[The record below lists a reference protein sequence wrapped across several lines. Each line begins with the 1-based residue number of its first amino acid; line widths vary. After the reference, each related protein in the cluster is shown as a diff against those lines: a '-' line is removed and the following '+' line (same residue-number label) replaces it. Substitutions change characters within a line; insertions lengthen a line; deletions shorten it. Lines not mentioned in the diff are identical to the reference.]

1 MTQTET
7 PPCITRGEIPSIAR
21 CYLRNGYSVIP
32 LKANS
37 KEPSIKWH
45 NYMQTYMNPTLV
57 EDFFKKENNIAVVT
71 GAISKITVID
81 VDDEEKFSNFYDF
94 NRLTGWA
101 KTIVKSPN
109 GTHFWFNYDAQL
121 KTCQVR
127 DFGFDIKNDNTL
139 ITVPP
144 SRIDGHKYF
153 FLKSDGV
160 GEMPLDFKEKILKI
174 KKKSPSMSCET
185 LLDEVLNRVI
195 VTRQLSN
202 GDYRCICPAHE
213 DNEPSLDVGLRNG
226 KLYIKCWAGC
236 SRDEVLKAIGIE
248 EPKNN
253 KENNT
258 TKKILQ
264 LFESSELWINQNKE
278 EFITL
283 NLNGSIKHIRLDSKE
298 FRKQLQYLFF
308 QRYSK
313 PAHTQAVLE
322 AVQTLSGKALLE
334 GKKYTSFVRIGKG
347 DDFIELD
354 LLNGYAVQIRRDSI
368 IIDKPI
374 CKFEQSSNLKPLPY
388 PDLNVGVNEW
398 ELLSTFLNTSK
409 EGIIL
414 SLAWLIGCF
423 NIDGEFPVLNIVGE
437 REGVGKSTAS
447 KFLKSVIDPANVAI
461 KPLPKV
467 EDDLLTVC
475 LHNHIIAFDNISHI
489 TDNLS
494 DALCRI
500 STGSGIAKRKLFT
513 DTDAVLYFVKKP
525 SILNGIDLFAE
536 RRDLRRRC
544 IHVELERLSNPRPI
558 NQLERVFNEAHP
570 RLLGWLLMAVQSA
583 LREDCID
590 NLNLTDMASF
600 VEFVCKAEKI
610 FPIPAVN
617 FVETFKNNRLETSLK
632 VVSENPITTVIL
644 ELTEAGEWRGTV
656 SELQEKIN
664 QRFLNTSIGRNL
676 PKDPKSL
683 SRKIRRM
690 ISDLENLGVFC
701 EFFRDSKNLSNVH
714 IKREKGNISD
724 ISVTPNQLKIN
735 DSHSGDIPEI
745 TEIKGNISE
754 ISPPDNSLK
763 NKTSG
768 DNGDTE
774 IKNQN
779 FLMCDD
785 IDLEDIQVLE

>member
-1 MTQTET
+1 MDIG
-7 PPCITRGEIPSIAR
+7 CNLVGIAN
-21 CYLRNGYSVIP
+21 CYLRGGFSVIP
-32 LKANS
+32 VHPNS
-37 KEPSIKWH
+37 KTPKISWSKYKIEHMSQNSIR
-45 NYMQTYMNPTLV
+45 NFFGE
-57 EDFFKKENNIAVVT
+57 EDNIAVIT
-71 GAISKITVID
+71 GAISQITVID
-81 VDDEEKFSNFYDF
+81 IDDENKFSKFYNF
-94 NRLTGWA
+94 NGLIEKA
-101 KTIVKSPN
+101 NTIVKSPK
-109 GTHFWFNYDAQL
+109 GYHFWFKYDSQL
-121 KTCQVR
+121 ETSQIR
-127 DFGFDIKNDNTL
+127 DFGFDIKNDNA
-139 ITVPP
+139 IINVPP
-144 SRIDGHKYF
+144 SRIDGRRYL
-153 FLKSDGV
+153 FLKSDGI
-160 GEMPLDFKEKILKI
+160 GEIPLDFKEKILKR
-174 KKKSPSMSCET
+174 KKNSPLMSNET
-185 LLDEVLNRVI
+185 LLEEVLNRVI

-202 GDYRCICPAHE
+202 GDYRCVCPAHE
-213 DNEPSLDVGLRNG
+213 DDEPSLDVGFRNG

-236 SRDEVLKAIGIE
+236 SKDEVLKAIGIE

-347 DDFIELD
+347 DDLIELD

-374 CKFEQSSNLKPLPY
+374 CKFEQSSNLKPLPF

-398 ELLSTFLNTSK
+398 EFLSTLLNTSK

-467 EDDLLTVC
+467 EDDLLVVC
-475 LHNHIIAFDNISHI
+475 LQNHIIAFDNISHI
-489 TDNLS
+489 TDSLS

-525 SILNGIDLFAE
+525 LIINGIDLFAE

-570 RLLGWLLMAVQSA
+570 RLLGWLLKAVQLA
-583 LREDCID
+583 LREDFRED
-590 NLNLTDMASF
+590 FNLTDMASF

-610 FPIPAVN
+610 FPIPSVN

-656 SELQEKIN
+656 SELHEKIS

-701 EFFRDSKNLSNVH
+701 EFFRDSRNLSNVH

-724 ISVTPNQLKIN
+724 ISVTPKPLKIN
-735 DSHSGDIPEI
+735 GSHYGDISEM
-745 TEIKGNISE
+745 TEIKENISE
-754 ISPPDNSLK
+754 ISPVCKGLK
-763 NKTSG
+763 NETFG
-768 DNGDTE
+768 DNGDME
-774 IKNQN
+774 IRNQN
-779 FLMCDD
+779 FFKCDVIDGKDINPDD
-785 IDLEDIQVLE
+785 IVIEE

>member
-1 MTQTET
+1 MDIG
-7 PPCITRGEIPSIAR
+7 CNLVGIAN
-21 CYLRNGYSVIP
+21 CYLRGGFSIIP
-32 LKANS
+32 VHPNS
-37 KEPSIKWH
+37 KTPKISWSKYKTEHMSQNSIR
-45 NYMQTYMNPTLV
+45 NFFGE
-57 EDFFKKENNIAVVT
+57 EDNIAVIT
-71 GAISKITVID
+71 GAISQITVID
-81 VDDEEKFSNFYDF
+81 IDDEDKFRNFYNFD
-94 NRLTGWA
+94 RLIEKT
-101 KTIVKSPN
+101 KTIVKSPK
-109 GTHFWFNYDAQL
+109 GYHFWFKYDSQL
-121 KTCQVR
+121 KTSQIS
-127 DFGFDIKNDNTL
+127 DFGFDVKNDNA
-139 ITVPP
+139 IVNVPP
-144 SRIDGHKYF
+144 SKIDKHKYH
-153 FLKSDGV
+153 FLKSDGI
-160 GEMPLDFKEKILKI
+160 GEIPLDFKEKILKRENKNPPVPYGNLI
-174 KKKSPSMSCET
+174 E
-185 LLDEVLNRVI
+185 EVLNRLDV
-195 VTRQLSN
+195 VSQLSN
-202 GDYRCICPAHE
+202 GDFRCICPAHE
-213 DNEPSLDVGLRNG
+213 DDEPSLDVGIRNG
-226 KLYIKCWAGC
+226 KLYVKCWAGC

-248 EPKNN
+248 EPKNS
-253 KENNT
+253 KEDNT
-258 TKKILQ
+258 TKRILQ
-264 LFESSELWINQNKE
+264 LFENSELWINQNGE

-283 NLNGSIKHIRLDSKE
+283 NLNGLFKHIRIDSKE

-308 QRYSK
+308 QRYRK

-322 AVQTLSGKALLE
+322 AVQTLSGKALVE

-347 DDFIELD
+347 DALIELD

-398 ELLSTFLNTSK
+398 EFLSTLLNTSK

-467 EDDLLTVC
+467 EDDLLVVC
-475 LHNHIIAFDNISHI
+475 LQNHIIAFDNISHI

-525 SILNGIDLFAE
+525 LILNGIDLFAE

-570 RLLGWLLMAVQSA
+570 RLLGWLIKAVQLA
-583 LREDCID
+583 LREDFIED
-590 NLNLTDMASF
+590 FNLTDMANF

-632 VVSENPITTVIL
+632 VVSENPIVTVIL

-656 SELQEKIN
+656 SELHEKIS

-714 IKREKGNISD
+714 IKRERGNISD
-724 ISVTPNQLKIN
+724 ISVTPKPLKIN
-735 DSHSGDIPEI
+735 GSHYGDIPEI
-745 TEIKGNISE
+745 TEIKENISE
-754 ISPPDNSLK
+754 ISPVCKALRNNNFGHNGDIGDKNISFFKGNVIDGKNIDPDNIII
-763 NKTSG
+763 
-768 DNGDTE
+768 E
-774 IKNQN
+774 
-779 FLMCDD
+779 
-785 IDLEDIQVLE
+785 E